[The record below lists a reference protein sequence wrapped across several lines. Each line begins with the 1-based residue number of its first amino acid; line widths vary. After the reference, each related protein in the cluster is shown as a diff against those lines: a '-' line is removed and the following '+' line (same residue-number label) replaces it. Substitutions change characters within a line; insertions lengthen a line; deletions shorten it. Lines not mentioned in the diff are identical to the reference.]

1 MKITHVIFDFDGT
14 IVDSA
19 PAIISCFRDT
29 LAWRNIEP
37 EAPLDSALI
46 GPPLLETMARISGIN
61 NKDELLLLSENFKKR
76 YDEIAASMTMVY
88 EGVVPILD
96 TLKHSGFQ
104 LHIAT
109 NKRLAPTQQ
118 IIVRR
123 ELGQYFDS
131 IYAIDSKSPPYLNK
145 SVMLAALLS
154 NFDIEP
160 STACYVGDRIED
172 AEAADANALDFLATL
187 WGYGDWESYP
197 VMPHWKMIFT
207 PDQIVESLGIV
218 GS

>member
-29 LAWRNIEP
+29 LARRNIEP
-37 EAPLDSALI
+37 EVPLDSALI
-46 GPPLLETMARISGIN
+46 GPPLFETMARISGIK

-76 YDEIAASMTMVY
+76 YDEIAATMTMVY

-96 TLKHSGFQ
+96 KLKHAGFRMY
-104 LHIAT
+104 IAT

-118 IIVRR
+118 IIAQR
-123 ELGQYFDS
+123 ELDQYFES
-131 IYAIDSKSPPYLNK
+131 IYAIDSESPPYLNK
-145 SVMLAALLS
+145 SEMLAALLS
-154 NFDIEP
+154 DVGIEP
-160 STACYVGDRIED
+160 STACYVGDRI
-172 AEAADANALDFLATL
+172 ANVLDFLAVS
-187 WGYGDWESYP
+187 WGYGDWASYP
-197 VMPHWKMIFT
+197 TMHYWKIINT
-207 PDQIVESLGIV
+207 PDQIVESLGVV

>member
-29 LAWRNIEP
+29 LARRNIEP
-37 EAPLDSALI
+37 EVPLDSALI
-46 GPPLLETMARISGIN
+46 GPPLFETMARISGIK

-76 YDEIAASMTMVY
+76 YDEIAATMTMVY

-96 TLKHSGFQ
+96 KLKHAGFRMY
-104 LHIAT
+104 IAT

-118 IIVRR
+118 IIAQR
-123 ELGQYFDS
+123 ELDQYFES
-131 IYAIDSKSPPYLNK
+131 IYAIDSESPPYLNK
-145 SVMLAALLS
+145 SEMLAALLS
-154 NFDIEP
+154 DVGIEP

-172 AEAADANALDFLATL
+172 AEANVLDFLAVS
-187 WGYGDWESYP
+187 WGYGDWASYP
-197 VMPHWKMIFT
+197 TMHYWKIINT
-207 PDQIVESLGIV
+207 PDQIVESLGVV

>member
-29 LAWRNIEP
+29 LARRNIEP
-37 EAPLDSALI
+37 EVPLDSALI
-46 GPPLLETMARISGIN
+46 GPPLFETMARISGIK

-76 YDEIAASMTMVY
+76 YDEIAATMTMVY

-96 TLKHSGFQ
+96 KLKHAGFRMY
-104 LHIAT
+104 IAT

-118 IIVRR
+118 IIAQR
-123 ELGQYFDS
+123 ELDQYFES
-131 IYAIDSKSPPYLNK
+131 IYAIDSESPPYLNK
-145 SVMLAALLS
+145 SEMLAALLS
-154 NFDIEP
+154 DVGIEP

-172 AEAADANALDFLATL
+172 AESAAANVLDFLAVS
-187 WGYGDWESYP
+187 WGYGDWASYP
-197 VMPHWKMIFT
+197 TMHYWKIINT
-207 PDQIVESLGIV
+207 PDQIVESLGVV